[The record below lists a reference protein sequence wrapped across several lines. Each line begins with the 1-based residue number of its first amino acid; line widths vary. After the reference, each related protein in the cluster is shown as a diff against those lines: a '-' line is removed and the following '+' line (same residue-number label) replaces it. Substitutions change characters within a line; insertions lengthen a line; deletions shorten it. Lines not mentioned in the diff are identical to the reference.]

1 MHVSREDNNEMSEAL
16 RTLMWTEQV
25 EGRWE
30 LAHSPNNQ
38 KMTLGNSTLGPQYMA
53 FTLSPHEL

>member
-1 MHVSREDNNEMSEAL
+1 MRVPREDNDEMSEAL
-16 RTLMWTEQV
+16 RDLTWTEEV
-25 EGRWE
+25 EPG
-30 LAHSPNNQ
+30 AHSPNNQ